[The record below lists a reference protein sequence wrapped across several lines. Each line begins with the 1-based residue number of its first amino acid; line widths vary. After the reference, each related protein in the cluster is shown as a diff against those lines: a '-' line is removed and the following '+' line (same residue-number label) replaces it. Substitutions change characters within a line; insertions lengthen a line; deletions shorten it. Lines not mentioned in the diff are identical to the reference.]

1 MKKLSL
7 IFSLLAIASMVAGC
21 AQATP
26 AIIQTP
32 SLQPALA
39 PTATQTVTT
48 IATQEPVATPTQ
60 GKTDQIDYEQKA
72 REYLDLLVREDYAA
86 AFEKH
91 GPQMQAAFPKSKMEE
106 VWKALIAQVGPF
118 QKVTSAT
125 SQEKSGYQVV
135 VLTSQFEKALL
146 DVTIPIDPMGRVEG
160 LFFAESKP
168 SSATEE
174 WTSPAYANS
183 SSFQEKEVT
192 VGSGEWA
199 LPGTLTLPKGNGPFP
214 AVVLVHG
221 SGPNDRDESVGP
233 NKPFRDLAWG
243 LASQG
248 VAVLRYEKR
257 TRQYAEKM
265 ADMID
270 QITVKEETIEDA
282 LLAVDLLRHTD
293 GIDPQHIYVLGHSLG
308 GMLFPRI
315 GLLDPDIA
323 GFLSMA
329 GAARPLE
336 DVVIDQVTYLANL
349 DGTVSAEEKA
359 QLEQVQKQVNQ
370 VKDPNLSKAILSTDL
385 PLGIPAAYWLDLRG
399 YQPAQAA
406 KDLQRPILILQGG
419 RDYQV
424 TEADFNLWKKALDG
438 LNGVEFKFFS
448 ALNHLF
454 IEGEGKSTPAEYEKP
469 GHVAE
474 EVVNDIAKW
483 ILAQK

>member
-1 MKKLSL
+1 
-7 IFSLLAIASMVAGC
+7 
-21 AQATP
+21 
-26 AIIQTP
+26 
-32 SLQPALA
+32 
-39 PTATQTVTT
+39 
-48 IATQEPVATPTQ
+48 
-60 GKTDQIDYEQKA
+60 
-72 REYLDLLVREDYAA
+72 
-86 AFEKH
+86 
-91 GPQMQAAFPKSKMEE
+91 
-106 VWKALIAQVGPF
+106 
-118 QKVTSAT
+118 
-125 SQEKSGYQVV
+125 
-135 VLTSQFEKALL
+135 
-146 DVTIPIDPMGRVEG
+146 VEG
-160 LFFAESKP
+160 LFFAESKS

-174 WTSPAYANS
+174 WTSPAYTNS

-315 GLLDPDIA
+315 GLLDLGIA

-438 LNGVEFKFFS
+438 LNGVEFKFFP